1 MKKLSNLIIVT
12 LMAFSVSV
20 LPLISVASATYAAE
34 GDDAFCTEQLKNSNP
49 AKYEF
54 LGCNLKK
61 DAAETTV
68 QNIVNI
74 VIGVMGV
81 AATVFIVRGG
91 IDYMTANGNP
101 DKLKRAKHTI
111 LYAAIGLVICILSF
125 AIVNWVISGVETST
139 TPAPTTAP

>member
-20 LPLISVASATYAAE
+20 LPLISVTSATYAA
-34 GDDAFCTEQLKNSNP
+34 DDAFCTEQLKSSDP

-68 QNIVNI
+68 QNIVSI

-111 LYAAIGLVICILSF
+111 LYATIGLVICILSF

>member
-20 LPLISVASATYAAE
+20 LPLISVASATYAA
-34 GDDAFCTEQLKNSNP
+34 DDAFCTEQLKSSDP

-68 QNIVNI
+68 QNIVSI